1 VRFLAVCVAIL
12 SFALF
17 SVYCS
22 KDKSSLPKEESYLNL
37 HDSVKYVGMQTCMQ
51 CHSGIHSSFLQTG
64 MGKSLAKASKTKSA
78 AKFNHLDIVH
88 DTSSG
93 YSYMPLWKSDSLIIK
108 EFLVKGKDTIFQ
120 RNEIVSYI
128 IGSGQHTNSHL
139 ILNKGYLFQAPL
151 TFYTQE
157 KKWDLPPGFEQG
169 ANSRFNRI
177 LGLEC
182 ISCHNAYP
190 DFVEGSEN
198 KYNQIPEGIDCE
210 RCHGPGEIHVSQ
222 KQKGILIDTSKYI
235 DYSIVNPAK
244 LSIDKQFDLCQRCH
258 LQGNA
263 VLVNGKSFFDFKP
276 GMNLH
281 EVIEVYLPRYSDS
294 KEKFIM
300 ASHADRLQQSACF
313 IQMAKKKGSH
323 TELRPYKNALTCIT
337 CHNPHVSVKDTD
349 PEVFIQTCKNCHK
362 NEHIN
367 DCSASEAEMSLKG
380 NDCISCHMPVSS
392 SIDIPHVTVHD
403 HYIRREFLS
412 PMSENNSRLFLGLE
426 CINNKN
432 NTNLN
437 QARAYLQ
444 QFEKFD
450 KSNRTLLDSAKTYLL
465 NAGGLK
471 EDSLFAYWIQLFYL
485 QNNFKRVCEITEE
498 HGHSRLAF
506 FTLLSKDYSNSDAW
520 TAYRIA
526 ESFTQMNNHKAAFL
540 YYYIA
545 YKLAPFY
552 FEFSN
557 KLGSSAL
564 LNKETQ
570 IAEAVF
576 IKLTIENPLFVA
588 GWSNLGYLKLLKA
601 DYQSAIYYS
610 NKALMLDYTY
620 LPARLNK
627 AGGLYGLN
635 RGKELRLELQK
646 ILEIEPENERAKTFL
661 ENL

>member
-1 VRFLAVCVAIL
+1 MRILAVCVAIL

-22 KDKSSLPKEESYLNL
+22 KGKSSLSQDKTYFNL
-37 HDSVKYVGMQTCMQ
+37 HDSVRYVGMQTCMQ

-64 MGKSLAKASKTKSA
+64 MGKSLAKASKSKSSA
-78 AKFNHLDIVH
+78 SFNHLDVVN
-88 DTSSG
+88 DTATG
-93 YSYMPLWKSDSLIIK
+93 YSYLPFWQGDSLVIK
-108 EFLVKGKDTIFQ
+108 EFLLKGKDTLFQ

-139 ILNKGYLFQAPL
+139 LLDNGYLFQAPL

-157 KKWDLPPGFEQG
+157 KKWDLPPGFENG

-190 DFVEGSEN
+190 SFVEGSEN
-198 KYNQIPEGIDCE
+198 KYNQIPQGIDCE
-210 RCHGPGEIHVSQ
+210 RCHGPGEIHVRQ
-222 KQKGILIDTSKYI
+222 KQNGIIVDTSKYI
-235 DYSIVNPAK
+235 DFSIVNPAK

-300 ASHADRLQQSACF
+300 ASHADRLQQSECF
-313 IQMAKKKGSH
+313 IKMASKKGSNN
-323 TELRPYKNALTCIT
+323 ELRPYKNALTCVS

-349 PEVFIQTCKNCHK
+349 PKVFIQTCKNCHQK
-362 NEHIN
+362 EHVN
-367 DCSASEAEMSLKG
+367 DCSASETERSLKE

-392 SIDIPHVTVHD
+392 SIDIPHVSVHD
-403 HYIRREFLS
+403 HYIRKEVLS
-412 PMSENNSRLFLGLE
+412 LKTEDASRVFLGLE
-426 CINNKN
+426 CINNKD
-432 NTNLN
+432 NTSLNL
-437 QARAYLQ
+437 AKAYLQ

-450 KSNRTLLDSAKTYLL
+450 KSNKVLLDSAKSNLL
-465 NAGGLK
+465 KSGGLK
-471 EDSLFAYWIQLFYL
+471 EDSLFSHWIQLFYL
-485 QNNFKRVCEITEE
+485 ENNFQKVCDLSKEF
-498 HGHSRLAF
+498 GHSRLAF
-506 FTLLSKDYSNSDAW
+506 FTLLSKDFSNSDAW

-526 ESFTQMNNHKAAFL
+526 ESYTQTGNTKAALL

-545 YKLAPFY
+545 QKLAPFY

-557 KLGSSAL
+557 KFGSSAL
-564 LNKETQ
+564 LNGKTEL
-570 IAEAVF
+570 AEAAF
-576 IKLTIENPLFVA
+576 KRLTKENPLFVA

-610 NKALMLDYTY
+610 NKALQLDYSY
-620 LPARLNK
+620 IPARLNR

-635 RGKELRLELQK
+635 QTNDLELELQK
-646 ILEIEPENERAKTFL
+646 ILDIDPGNERAKLFL